1 VQRHNPQQQEK
12 GSVMPPTFANGK
24 ICYLQIPATDIA
36 VSSAFYA
43 AVFGWKLR
51 KRGNGEVTF
60 DDGVGEVSGMWVLDR
75 RPSPE
80 PGIIIYIMVD
90 SATATVTLVTAHGG
104 QIVKPIDP
112 KAPEI
117 TAQFRDPGGNILGIF
132 QQRG

>member
-1 VQRHNPQQQEK
+1 
-12 GSVMPPTFANGK
+12 MPPTFANGK

-51 KRGNGEVTF
+51 KRGNGEVAF

-90 SATATVTLVTAHGG
+90 SATATVDLITANGG
-104 QIVKPIDP
+104 QIVEPLDP
-112 KAPEI
+112 KASEI
-117 TAQFRDPGGNILGIF
+117 TAHFRDPGGNILGIY
-132 QQRG
+132 QNRG

>member
-1 VQRHNPQQQEK
+1 
-12 GSVMPPTFANGK
+12 MPPTFANGK

-51 KRGNGEVTF
+51 KRGNGEVAF

-75 RPSPE
+75 RRSPE

-104 QIVKPIDP
+104 QIVEPLDP
-112 KAPEI
+112 KASEI
-117 TAQFRDPGGNILGIF
+117 TAHFRDPGGNILGIF